1 VDQDGGMRKGRW
13 ALAGLMLG
21 ALVGVLWGWSGSDGY
36 EAGDSAIGTGL
47 LCAVAGA
54 LIGAICGALAD
65 RRP

>member
-1 VDQDGGMRKGRW
+1 MRKGRW
-13 ALAGLMLG
+13 ALAGLVLG
-21 ALVGVLWGWSGSDGY
+21 TVAGALWGWFGSDGY

-47 LCAVAGA
+47 LGAVAGA

>member
-1 VDQDGGMRKGRW
+1 MRKGRW
-13 ALAGLMLG
+13 ALAGLVLG
-21 ALVGVLWGWSGSDGY
+21 AGAGALWGWFGSGGY

-54 LIGAICGALAD
+54 LIGAICGAVAD